1 MLALFGFS
9 VPIAAAFAILFG
21 AANGLITIGRGTV
34 PLALFGPA
42 GYGRLIG
49 RIAGP
54 SLLMQGVAPLV
65 LAFVAER
72 GSDPMALL
80 LAAGLT
86 VIALACFLALRRP
99 GSGIEKS
106 VVDGGP

>member
-1 MLALFGFS
+1 VS
-9 VPIAAAFAILFG
+9 
-21 AANGLITIGRGTV
+21 NGLVTIARGTV

-54 SLLMQGVAPLV
+54 CLAMQSAAPLV

-72 GSDPMALL
+72 FSDAAAL
-80 LAAGLT
+80 
-86 VIALACFLALRRP
+86 ALACGFALVALGCFVAIRRP
-99 GSGIEKS
+99 G
-106 VVDGGP
+106 

>member
-1 MLALFGFS
+1 MLALAGIAA
-9 VPIAAAFAILFG
+9 PTAAAFAIMFG
-21 AANGLITIGRGTV
+21 ISNGLVTIARGTV

-54 SLLMQGVAPLV
+54 WLVMQSAAPLV

-72 GSDPMALL
+72 VSDAAVLGLACAFAL
-80 LAAGLT
+80 
-86 VIALACFLALRRP
+86 VALACFIAIRRP
-99 GSGIEKS
+99 A
-106 VVDGGP
+106 